1 MGKLDDKVAVI
12 TGGGSGIG
20 LAIARRFVEEGAQVV
35 ITGRRQETLNDA
47 LAIIGSRA
55 TAFRGDVSRRDDV
68 ERLYEQVGQLHGRID
83 VLVANA
89 GVIHP
94 APLESVTEEQY
105 ERQFD
110 INVRGVFL
118 TTQKALPLLSDGA
131 AIVLV
136 SSIAHF
142 KALEGHCVYAA
153 TKAAVRSFA
162 RSWAHDLKHRG
173 IRVNCLSPGP
183 VMTPIIGKMG
193 IPDENLEAFEKGLGE
208 MIPLG
213 RLGCPEELAA
223 AALFLASD
231 ESSFITGID
240 LCADG
245 GLGQI

>member
-1 MGKLDDKVAVI
+1 MGKLHDKVAVI

-35 ITGRRQETLNDA
+35 ITGRRQEALDEALTTL
-47 LAIIGSRA
+47 GSRV
-55 TAFRGDVSRRDDV
+55 TAFQGDVSRRDDV
-68 ERLYEQVGQLHGRID
+68 ERLYKQVGQSYGRID

-94 APLESVTEEQY
+94 APLEFVTDEQY
-105 ERQFD
+105 ESQFD
-110 INVRGVFL
+110 TNVRGVFQI
-118 TTQKALPLLSDGA
+118 TQKALPLLNDGA
-131 AIVLV
+131 SIVLV

-162 RSWAHDLKHRG
+162 RSWAYDLKHRG

-183 VMTPIIGKMG
+183 VKTPIIGKMG
-193 IPDENLEAFEKGLGE
+193 VPDESLEAFERTLGE

-213 RLGCPEELAA
+213 RLGRPEELAA
-223 AALFLASD
+223 AALFLASA
-231 ESSFITGID
+231 ESSFITGVD

>member
-1 MGKLDDKVAVI
+1 MGKLHDKVAVI

-35 ITGRRQETLNDA
+35 ITGRRQEALDEALTTLGA
-47 LAIIGSRA
+47 RV
-55 TAFRGDVSRRDDV
+55 TAFQGDVSRRDDV
-68 ERLYEQVGQLHGRID
+68 ERLYKQVGQSYGRID

-94 APLESVTEEQY
+94 APLESVTDEQY
-105 ERQFD
+105 ESQFD
-110 INVRGVFL
+110 TNVRGVFQI
-118 TTQKALPLLSDGA
+118 TQKALPLLNDGA
-131 AIVLV
+131 SIVLV

-162 RSWAHDLKHRG
+162 RSWAYDLKHRG

-183 VMTPIIGKMG
+183 VKTPIIGKMG
-193 IPDENLEAFEKGLGE
+193 VPDESLEAFERTLGE

-213 RLGCPEELAA
+213 RLGRPEELAA
-223 AALFLASD
+223 AALFLASA
-231 ESSFITGID
+231 ESSFITGVD

>member
-1 MGKLDDKVAVI
+1 MAKLNEKVAVI

-20 LAIARRFVEEGAQVV
+20 LAIAQRFVEEGAKVV
-35 ITGRRQETLNDA
+35 ITGRRQEALNDA
-47 LAIIGSRA
+47 LAVLGANAS
-55 TAFRGDVSRRDDV
+55 AFQCDVSQRADV
-68 ERLYEQVGQLHGRID
+68 DRLYAYVAQLHGRID

-94 APLESVTEEQY
+94 APFEAVTGEQY
-105 ERQFD
+105 DSQFD
-110 INVRGVFL
+110 INVRGVFQ
-118 TTQKALPLLSDGA
+118 TTQKALPLLNDGG

-162 RSWAHDLKHRG
+162 RSWAHDLKQRG

-183 VMTPIIGKMG
+183 VKTPIIGKMG
-193 IPDENLEAFEKGLGE
+193 IAEEHMDAFEAGLGE
-208 MIPLG
+208 LIPLG
-213 RLGCPEELAA
+213 RLGRPEELAA
-223 AALFLASD
+223 AALFLASN
-231 ESSFITGID
+231 ESSFITGVD

>member
-20 LAIARRFVEEGAQVV
+20 LAIARRFVEEGACVV
-35 ITGRRQETLNDA
+35 ITGRRQDA
-47 LAIIGSRA
+47 LDDALQTLGSRA
-55 TAFRGDVSRRDDV
+55 TTFCGDVSRRDDV
-68 ERLYEQVGQLHGRID
+68 ERLYKQVRQLHHRID
-83 VLVANA
+83 VLIPNA

-94 APLESVTEEQY
+94 APFEAVTEEQY
-105 ERQFD
+105 ESQFD
-110 INVRGVFL
+110 TNVRGVFQ
-118 TTQKALPLLSDGA
+118 TTQMALPLLKDGGSV
-131 AIVLV
+131 VLV

-183 VMTPIIGKMG
+183 VKTPIIGKMG
-193 IPDENLEAFEKGLGE
+193 IADENLEAFERTLGE

-213 RLGCPEELAA
+213 RLGRPDELAA

>member
-1 MGKLDDKVAVI
+1 MGTLHDKVAVI

-20 LAIARRFVEEGAQVV
+20 LAIACRFVEEGAQVV
-35 ITGRRQETLNDA
+35 ITGRRQEALDEALTTL
-47 LAIIGSRA
+47 GSRV
-55 TAFRGDVSRRDDV
+55 TAFQGDVSRRDDV
-68 ERLYEQVGQLHGRID
+68 ERLYKQVGQSYGRID

-94 APLESVTEEQY
+94 APLESVTDEQY
-105 ERQFD
+105 ESQFD
-110 INVRGVFL
+110 TNVRGVFQI
-118 TTQKALPLLSDGA
+118 TQKALPLLNDGA
-131 AIVLV
+131 SIVLV

-162 RSWAHDLKHRG
+162 RSWAYDLKHRG

-183 VMTPIIGKMG
+183 VKTPIIGKMG
-193 IPDENLEAFEKGLGE
+193 VPDESLEAFERTLGE

-213 RLGCPEELAA
+213 RLGRPEELAA
-223 AALFLASD
+223 AALFLASA
-231 ESSFITGID
+231 ESSFITGVD

>member
-1 MGKLDDKVAVI
+1 MSRLNDKVAVI

-20 LAIARRFVEEGAQVV
+20 LPIALRFVQEGARVV
-35 ITGRRQETLNDA
+35 ITGRRQDA
-47 LAIIGSRA
+47 LDHALAVIGSKA
-55 TAFRGDVSRRDDV
+55 TAFCGDVSSTGDV
-68 ERLYEQVGQLHGRID
+68 TRLYEHVRQLHGRID

-89 GVIHP
+89 GIIHP
-94 APLESVTEEQY
+94 APFETVTDEQY
-105 ERQFD
+105 GSQFD
-110 INVRGVFL
+110 INVRGVFQ
-118 TTQKALPLLSDGA
+118 TTQKALPLLRDGGS
-131 AIVLV
+131 IVLV

-162 RSWAHDLKHRG
+162 RSWAYDLKHRG

-183 VMTPIIGKMG
+183 VKTPIIGKMG
-193 IPDENLEAFEKGLGE
+193 IAEEHLEAFEKGVGE

-213 RLGCPEELAA
+213 RLGRPEELAA
-223 AALFLASD
+223 AALYLASD

>member
-1 MGKLDDKVAVI
+1 MGKLHDKVAVI

-20 LAIARRFVEEGAQVV
+20 LAIARRFVEEGAQVL
-35 ITGRRQETLNDA
+35 ITGRRQEALDEA
-47 LAIIGSRA
+47 LAIVGSNA

-68 ERLYEQVGQLHGRID
+68 ERLYEQVGQTYGRID

-94 APLESVTEEQY
+94 APLESVTDEQY
-105 ERQFD
+105 ESQFD
-110 INVRGVFL
+110 TNVRGVFQI
-118 TTQKALPLLSDGA
+118 TQKALPLLSDGA
-131 AIVLV
+131 SIVLV

-162 RSWAHDLKHRG
+162 RSWAHDLKHRS

-183 VMTPIIGKMG
+183 VKTPIIGKMG
-193 IPDENLEAFEKGLGE
+193 IPDESLEAFEKTLGD

-213 RLGCPEELAA
+213 RLGRPGELAA

-231 ESSFITGID
+231 ESSFVTGVD